1 MERCLD
7 AYYTKADTMELAYEH
22 LIIVDPDNT
31 ERWEREVNDVHTLRE
46 AMKDKW
52 LPIIARATSPAAQ
65 PLRREGHENHGKIK
79 IRADLKPRELSE
91 DSSPVEFATWCEE
104 YTIYHSAS
112 NLQLASKREQQINLY
127 SHIDEAL
134 RQRLKA
140 EICHETPVMEQP
152 GELPALRALRQHSSC
167 IAALAELFR
176 RNNPIFKRRQDLM
189 NMTPSKGEKFTA
201 YMRRVRAHSLECALH
216 EMKNTDL
223 ITQIV
228 LMHCPVEEIRK
239 DAKKEKDLD
248 WQKMTAWLVGY
259 TKLQHTGH
267 DVPHYDANDW
277 TFVRGAFCSIDRP
290 YGRLIDLLHHR
301 IGSTHVAHHL
311 SSRIPH
317 YRALEATNAVAAAFP
332 QQYRYDPT
340 PVLLALWR
348 ESKLCVAVVK
358 TVDGWR
364 YRSS

>member
-1 MERCLD
+1 MPSLSEVKAVIPKHCFELSLLRSSF
-7 AYYTKADTMELAYEH
+7 YTILS
-22 LIIVDPDNT
+22 IVLTIGTAWAAWAFIPF
-31 ERWEREVNDVHTLRE
+31 TLN
-46 AMKDKW
+46 W
-52 LPIIARATSPAAQ
+52 LPAWILYALVCGTFATGIWVVAHECGHGAFCNNSRLQDTIGFVLHSALLVPYFSWKRSHAIHHSRTNHLHEGETFVPPQADSKYGKRLLRLHQRLGARAYAIQTLVSRLVFGW
-65 PLRREGHENHGKIK
+65 PLYLLLGTTGGPNRGTTNHFWPYRPFSKALFPQKIAG
-79 IRADLKPRELSE
+79 R
-91 DSSPVEFATWCEE
+91 VVG
-104 YTIYHSAS
+104 SA
-112 NLQLASKREQQINLY
+112 LGVVAMITLLIGCA
-127 SHIDEAL
+127 
-134 RQRLKA
+134 
-140 EICHETPVMEQP
+140 
-152 GELPALRALRQHSSC
+152 
-167 IAALAELFR
+167 IAAGSLWSVLAIYLG
-176 RNNPIFKRRQDLM
+176 P
-189 NMTPSKGEKFTA
+189 
-201 YMRRVRAHSLECALH
+201 Y
-216 EMKNTDL
+216 L
-223 ITQIV
+223 IV
-228 LMHCPVEEIRK
+228 N
-239 DAKKEKDLD
+239 
-248 WQKMTAWLVGY
+248 AWLVGY